1 VYDRAENAAR
11 GRPHPVTELVQ
22 QIINGL
28 SLGSI
33 YALIALGYTMVY
45 GILKLINFAHGEV
58 FMAGAYAGF
67 FAAGALGIDAYEAR
81 NAPFPL
87 PFALLVLVAAMLFSA
102 ALGAAIEFFAYRPV
116 RKAPRLTPLITAIGV
131 SLFLSNLGML
141 LFKANPR
148 RYPPIIQEVRYE
160 IAGVIVTNIKL
171 TIFGVALVLML
182 GLELLVQKTW
192 TGRAMR
198 AVSINL
204 DAAKLMGIDTNRTI
218 RHCFAIGSALAAAG
232 GILFGLDQIM
242 INPQMGTLTG
252 LKAFVAAVLGGIG
265 SIPGAVVGGV
275 LIGLAEQ
282 LTAGY
287 LSPDYRDAITF
298 VILILILLIKPEG
311 LLGVVKQE
319 KV

>member
-1 VYDRAENAAR
+1 
-11 GRPHPVTELVQ
+11 VTELVQ
-22 QIINGL
+22 QILNGL

-45 GILKLINFAHGEV
+45 GILRLINFAHGEV
-58 FMAGAYAGF
+58 FMVGAYAGYYF
-67 FAAGALGIDAYEAR
+67 AHAAGVDGFVSRGEG
-81 NAPFPL
+81 FPL
-87 PFALLVLVAAMLFSA
+87 YLAFVILCAAMLAA
-102 ALGAAIEFFAYRPV
+102 ALLGMAIEFFAYRPV
-116 RKAPRLTPLITAIGV
+116 RSAQRLTPLITAIGV
-131 SLFLSNLGML
+131 SLFLQNLAML
-141 LFKANPR
+141 VFSPDPR
-148 RYPPIIQEVRYE
+148 PYPPILREIRYE
-160 IAGVIVTNIKL
+160 VGGIILTNIKL
-171 TIFGVALVLML
+171 TIFGVAVALTLAL
-182 GLELLVQKTW
+182 HLLVQRTW

-218 RHCFAIGSALAAAG
+218 RHTFAIGSALAAAG
-232 GILFGLDQIM
+232 GILFGLDQIT
-242 INPQMGTLTG
+242 ITPLMGVLTG

-265 SIPGAVVGGV
+265 NIPGAVLGGL

-298 VILILILLIKPEG
+298 LILIGILLLKPEG
-311 LLGVVKQE
+311 LLGVLKQE

>member
-1 VYDRAENAAR
+1 LS
-11 GRPHPVTELVQ
+11 ELLQ

-58 FMAGAYAGF
+58 FMVGAYAGYF
-67 FAAGALGIDAYEAR
+67 SATWLGVQAYEASG
-81 NAPFPL
+81 AGFPL
-87 PFALLVLVAAMLFSA
+87 VLALLVLLVAMGASA
-102 ALGAAIEFFAYRPV
+102 LLGVTIEALAYRPV
-116 RKAPRLTPLITAIGV
+116 RSAPRLTPLITAIGV
-131 SLFLSNLGML
+131 SLFLQNAAML
-141 LFKANPR
+141 VFEATPR
-148 RYPPIIQEVRYE
+148 RYPAILREVRFE
-160 IAGVIVTNIKL
+160 FGGVIVTNIKL
-171 TIFGVALVLML
+171 TIFVVAIVLML
-182 GLELLVQKTW
+182 GLYQFVQHSW

-198 AVSINL
+198 ALSMNM
-204 DAAKLMGIDTNRTI
+204 DAARLMGIDVNRVI
-218 RHCFAIGSALAAAG
+218 RATFAIGSALAAAG
-232 GILFGLDQIM
+232 GLLFGLDQIM
-242 INPQMGTLTG
+242 ISPLMGVLVG

-265 SIPGAVVGGV
+265 NVHGAVLGGL

-298 VILILILLIKPEG
+298 VILIAILVFKPEG
-311 LLGVVKQE
+311 MLGVVRQE